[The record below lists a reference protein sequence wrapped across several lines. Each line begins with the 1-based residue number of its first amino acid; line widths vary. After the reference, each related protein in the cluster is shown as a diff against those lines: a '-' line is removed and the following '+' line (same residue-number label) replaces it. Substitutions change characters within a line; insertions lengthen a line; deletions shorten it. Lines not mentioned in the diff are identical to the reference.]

1 LEDFNALASSL
12 AQGLGDVR
20 GCLILSRDGLVL
32 GAHPAGAEGVTTP
45 AWVRFAAIGD
55 PERGFA
61 QFGTET
67 WCYVRR
73 GPYAGFALAGPG
85 ARPGLVIDHMDQ
97 VLLAAEEGRSR
108 HEGLRGTEA
117 VPVAIAP
124 QSKPR
129 SHLHPEHPAS
139 EPLVIEAPAQLVAQI
154 ASADEL
160 PPLPSAGSEPVE
172 AHLGDDAEVPEPSPD
187 AFARFLELEG
197 DTPARESQPMPE
209 PEPEPVAWFI
219 AAPTDA
225 EHEPYH
231 PDGEHEPHHPTE
243 EPKEAPMNDLW
254 SEPADDQEEPSGEPA
269 ETEDENLDVDRFS
282 LAREFGQLLQGDE
295 DTADG

>member
-1 LEDFNALASSL
+1 MEDFNALASSL
-12 AQGLGDVR
+12 AQGVEDVR

-32 GAHPAGAEGVTTP
+32 GAHPAETEGVTTP
-45 AWVRFAAIGD
+45 AWVRFATIGD

-73 GPYAGFALAGPG
+73 GPYAGFALVGRG

-108 HEGLRGTEA
+108 HEGLRGTEVVPAA
-117 VPVAIAP
+117 VAP

-129 SHLHPEHPAS
+129 SHLHPEHPTY
-139 EPLVIEAPAQLVAQI
+139 EPLVIEAPAPAVAQI
-154 ASADEL
+154 ASAGHADEL

-172 AHLGDDAEVPEPSPD
+172 AHLGDDAEVLEPSPD
-187 AFARFLELEG
+187 AFARFLEQEG
-197 DTPARESQPMPE
+197 DTPARESQPVPE
-209 PEPEPVAWFI
+209 TEAEPAAWSI
-219 AAPTDA
+219 AGPAEE

-231 PDGEHEPHHPTE
+231 PTE
-243 EPKEAPMNDLW
+243 EPREAPMNDRW
-254 SEPADDQEEPSGEPA
+254 DEPADDPEGPSGEPA
-269 ETEDENLDVDRFS
+269 ETEDEDERVDRFS
-282 LAREFGQLLQGDE
+282 LAREFGQLLQGGE
-295 DTADG
+295 DPADG

>member
-1 LEDFNALASSL
+1 MEDFNKLASSL
-12 AQGLGDVR
+12 AQGLGDAR

-32 GAHPAGAEGVTTP
+32 GSHPAEAEGDTTP

-73 GPYAGFALAGPG
+73 GPYAGFAVVGPG
-85 ARPGLVIDHMDQ
+85 ARPGLVIDHMEQ

-117 VPVAIAP
+117 VPAVTAP

-129 SHLHPEHPAS
+129 SHLHPEHPTS
-139 EPLVIEAPAQLVAQI
+139 EPLVIEAPAQVVAHI

-160 PPLPSAGSEPVE
+160 PPLPTPTSEPIE
-172 AHLGDDAEVPEPSPD
+172 ADLGDDAEVLEPSPD
-187 AFARFLELEG
+187 AFARVLEQQG
-197 DTPARESQPMPE
+197 DTPAGESRPMLETE
-209 PEPEPVAWFI
+209 PEPAAWSF
-219 AAPTDA
+219 AGPADDEHEQSHA
-225 EHEPYH
+225 DDEHEPYH
-231 PDGEHEPHHPTE
+231 PTE
-243 EPKEAPMNDLW
+243 EPREALMNDRW
-254 SEPADDQEEPSGEPA
+254 SEAADDQEEPSGEPA
-269 ETEDENLDVDRFS
+269 ETEDEDLDVDRFS

-295 DTADG
+295 DLADG

>member
-1 LEDFNALASSL
+1 MEDFNALASSL
-12 AQGLGDVR
+12 AQGVGDVR

-32 GAHPAGAEGVTTP
+32 GAHPAEAEGATTP

-117 VPVAIAP
+117 VPVAMRP
-124 QSKPR
+124 SPSRR
-129 SHLHPEHPAS
+129 SHLHPEHPTS
-139 EPLVIEAPAQLVAQI
+139 EPLVIEAPAPLVA
-154 ASADEL
+154 ADRERG
-160 PPLPSAGSEPVE
+160 PTPTSSRRCRAR
-172 AHLGDDAEVPEPSPD
+172 DPSPSRP
-187 AFARFLELEG
+187 AATTTRRSPSLRP
-197 DTPARESQPMPE
+197 TPSPASWSTRATPRRRRREPMPE
-209 PEPEPVAWFI
+209 ARAGAGARRWSI
-219 AAPTDA
+219 RQRH
-225 EHEPYH
+225 EHERPR
-231 PDGEHEPHHPTE
+231 
-243 EPKEAPMNDLW
+243 
-254 SEPADDQEEPSGEPA
+254 PASTTTRPRS
-269 ETEDENLDVDRFS
+269 R
-282 LAREFGQLLQGDE
+282 RRRR
-295 DTADG
+295 

>member
-12 AQGLGDVR
+12 AQGVGDVR

-32 GAHPAGAEGVTTP
+32 GSHPAEAEGVTTP

-73 GPYAGFALAGPG
+73 GPYAGFALVGPG

-97 VLLAAEEGRSR
+97 VLLTAEEGRSR
-108 HEGLRGTEA
+108 HEGLRGAEA
-117 VPVAIAP
+117 VPVATAP

-129 SHLHPEHPAS
+129 SHLHPEHPTTA
-139 EPLVIEAPAQLVAQI
+139 EPLVLEASAQLPGQI
-154 ASADEL
+154 ANADQL
-160 PPLPSAGSEPVE
+160 PPLPSPRSEPFE
-172 AHLGDDAEVPEPSPD
+172 ARLGDDAEVLEPSPD
-187 AFARFLELEG
+187 PFARFLEQQG
-197 DTPARESQPMPE
+197 DTPAPESPPMPE
-209 PEPEPVAWFI
+209 TEPEPVAWSI
-219 AAPTDA
+219 AGPADD

-231 PDGEHEPHHPTE
+231 STE
-243 EPKEAPMNDLW
+243 EPREAPMNDRW
-254 SEPADDQEEPSGEPA
+254 SEPGDDQEEPSGVPA
-269 ETEDENLDVDRFS
+269 ESEDEGEDVDRFS

-295 DTADG
+295 DPADG

>member
-12 AQGLGDVR
+12 AQGVGDVR

-32 GAHPAGAEGVTTP
+32 GSHPAEAEGVTTP

-73 GPYAGFALAGPG
+73 GPYAGFALVGPG

-108 HEGLRGTEA
+108 HEELRGTEA
-117 VPVAIAP
+117 LPVATAP

-129 SHLHPEHPAS
+129 LHLHPDHPTS

-160 PPLPSAGSEPVE
+160 PPLPSPGSEPIE
-172 AHLGDDAEVPEPSPD
+172 AHFGDDAEVLEPSPD
-187 AFARFLELEG
+187 AFARFL
-197 DTPARESQPMPE
+197 AQPMPE
-209 PEPEPVAWFI
+209 TEPEPAAWTI
-219 AAPTDA
+219 VGPAD
-225 EHEPYH
+225 
-231 PDGEHEPHHPTE
+231 DEHEPHHPTE
-243 EPKEAPMNDLW
+243 EPREAPMNDRW
-254 SEPADDQEEPSGEPA
+254 NEPADDLDEPSGEPA
-269 ETEDENLDVDRFS
+269 ETEDEDEDVDRFS
-282 LAREFGQLLQGDE
+282 LAREFGQLLQGGE
-295 DTADG
+295 DPADG

>member
-1 LEDFNALASSL
+1 MEDFNALASSL
-12 AQGLGDVR
+12 AQGVGDVR

-32 GAHPAGAEGVTTP
+32 GAHPAEAEGVTTP

-73 GPYAGFALAGPG
+73 GPYAGFALVGPG

-117 VPVAIAP
+117 VPVAMAP

-129 SHLHPEHPAS
+129 SHLHPEHPTS

-154 ASADEL
+154 ASGHADEL
-160 PPLPSAGSEPVE
+160 PPLPSPGSEPIE
-172 AHLGDDAEVPEPSPD
+172 ADLDDDAEVPEPLVRRLRPLPG
-187 AFARFLELEG
+187 AAGRHAGAGVAAAAR
-197 DTPARESQPMPE
+197 ARAGAGL
-209 PEPEPVAWFI
+209 V
-219 AAPTDA
+219 
-225 EHEPYH
+225 H
-231 PDGEHEPHHPTE
+231 PPGRGSSRSTADDEHEPHHPTE
-243 EPKEAPMNDLW
+243 EPREAPMNDLW

-269 ETEDENLDVDRFS
+269 ETEDEDEDVDRFS

>member
-12 AQGLGDVR
+12 AHGVGDVR

-32 GAHPAGAEGVTTP
+32 GAHPAEAEGVTAP
-45 AWVRFAAIGD
+45 AWVRFATIGD

-73 GPYAGFALAGPG
+73 GPYAGFALVGPG

-117 VPVAIAP
+117 APVAVAP

-129 SHLHPEHPAS
+129 SHLHPDHPTSEPFLIDIPAPVVAEPAS
-139 EPLVIEAPAQLVAQI
+139 AQQ
-154 ASADEL
+154 ADEL
-160 PPLPSAGSEPVE
+160 PPLPSPGSDPGETPI
-172 AHLGDDAEVPEPSPD
+172 GDDTEVLEPTPD
-187 AFARFLELEG
+187 AFARFLEQRG
-197 DTPARESQPMPE
+197 DTPAPGPGPMPGSE
-209 PEPEPVAWFI
+209 PEPEP
-219 AAPTDA
+219 APWSLAGPADD
-225 EHEPYH
+225 EHEPNH
-231 PDGEHEPHHPTE
+231 TTE
-243 EPKEAPMNDLW
+243 EPREAPMRDLW
-254 SEPADDQEEPSGEPA
+254 SEPADELEEPPGEPA
-269 ETEDENLDVDRFS
+269 ETEDEDENVDRFS

-295 DTADG
+295 DPADG

>member
-1 LEDFNALASSL
+1 MEDFNALASSL
-12 AQGLGDVR
+12 AQGVGDVR

-32 GAHPAGAEGVTTP
+32 GAHPAEAEGVTTP

-73 GPYAGFALAGPG
+73 GPYAGFALVGPG

-117 VPVAIAP
+117 VPVAVAP

-129 SHLHPEHPAS
+129 SHLHPEHPTS
-139 EPLVIEAPAQLVAQI
+139 EPLVIEAPAPLVAQI
-154 ASADEL
+154 ASADDVDEL
-160 PPLPSAGSEPVE
+160 PPLPSPGSEPVE
-172 AHLGDDAEVPEPSPD
+172 APVGDDAEVSEPPPD
-187 AFARFLELEG
+187 AFARFLEQQG
-197 DTPARESQPMPE
+197 DTRRRSRSRCPSPSRSRSRAGRWPSAEHGRPP
-209 PEPEPVAWFI
+209 
-219 AAPTDA
+219 DD
-225 EHEPYH
+225 EHEPY
-231 PDGEHEPHHPTE
+231 HPTE

-254 SEPADDQEEPSGEPA
+254 SEPADDLEEPSGEPA
-269 ETEDENLDVDRFS
+269 ETEDEDEDVDRFS